1 MFFECFLSI
10 FKKKKVYWKPI
21 IILLMTDV
29 VKLKTVCVDMKKLSD
44 VVDNEVLKNLKFNS
58 LKTKINNLDMKIP
71 DATI

>member
-1 MFFECFLSI
+1 
-10 FKKKKVYWKPI
+10 
-21 IILLMTDV
+21 MTDV

-58 LKTKINNLDMKIP
+58 LKTKINNLDTKIP